1 MNILHLC
8 GFLGA
13 DPEERFTP
21 DGRKLWELRLATR
34 SYKNGQEETIW
45 WRITVW
51 GDQFDNLLKHFKKG
65 KPIYIIAEMNKLGTY
80 TDKNGQVQVS
90 YEAIARSIHFLPV
103 SDRQEGAQPQQQTG
117 GYKQPQSQPQQKSST
132 SYGGAALPSFGDND
146 PYAAPQRR
154 EYGAGNSM
162 QGGASLEP
170 SFTAGNFTQFAAEE
184 DPVPF

>member
-13 DPEERFTP
+13 DPEERYTP

-65 KPIYIIAEMNKLGTY
+65 KPIYIIAEMNKLATY

-103 SDRQEGAQPQQQTG
+103 GDRQEGAQPQQQSG
-117 GYKQPQSQPQQKSST
+117 GYKQSHAQPQQKT
-132 SYGGAALPSFGDND
+132 PPAYGGAAFPPPSFGDNEA
-146 PYAAPQRR
+146 YAAPQRR
-154 EYGAGNSM
+154 DYGAGNPL
-162 QGGASLEP
+162 QAEP